1 MEQTV
6 YIDLYFLINFS
17 MDLLCFFLTSRL
29 LSHRFSVPRVLA
41 ASGLGGVYACASLF
55 IGLGGALGILLD
67 LLACALMSAAAVLK
81 KGTFRQAV
89 GYTVVYAAVSTVLG
103 GFMTALFSLFNR
115 IGLSALMK
123 GENDGDSMS
132 VWLFALLAA
141 ISGVASLLGG
151 RFFRKKSSRR
161 QGKVK
166 IIVGEKSVLLTA
178 MCDSGNLLREPISN
192 KACIVVD
199 KDAAASLF
207 SRKIDKI
214 SGKEA
219 ERIRVIPTRT
229 VNGEGMLYA
238 LRADSVSLNMGKGWC
253 EVDAFVAFGEIKNGE
268 NGVRALIPS
277 ELAFGTP

>member
-41 ASGLGGVYACASLF
+41 ASVLGGVYACASLF
-55 IGLGGALGILLD
+55 IGLGGVFGILLD
-67 LLACALMSAAAVLK
+67 LFACALMSAAAVLK
-81 KGTFRQAV
+81 KGELRQTA

-103 GFMTALFSLFNR
+103 GFMTVLFSLFNR
-115 IGLSALMK
+115 IGLSSLMR

-151 RFFRKKSSRR
+151 RFFRRKSSRR
-161 QGKVK
+161 QGEVK
-166 IIVGEKSVLLTA
+166 IRVGERNVRLSA
-178 MCDSGNLLREPISN
+178 MCDSGNLLREPVSN

-199 KDAAASLF
+199 SDAAASLLPK
-207 SRKIDKI
+207 RIEKIT
-214 SGKEA
+214 GKDA
-219 ERIRVIPTRT
+219 ERIRIIPTRT

-238 LRADSVSLNMGKGWC
+238 LRADSVSLNMGKGWR

-268 NGVRALIPS
+268 NGARALIPS

>member
-1 MEQTV
+1 M
-6 YIDLYFLINFS
+6 
-17 MDLLCFFLTSRL
+17 
-29 LSHRFSVPRVLA
+29 
-41 ASGLGGVYACASLF
+41 
-55 IGLGGALGILLD
+55 
-67 LLACALMSAAAVLK
+67 
-81 KGTFRQAV
+81 
-89 GYTVVYAAVSTVLG
+89 
-103 GFMTALFSLFNR
+103 
-115 IGLSALMK
+115 
-123 GENDGDSMS
+123 
-132 VWLFALLAA
+132 
-141 ISGVASLLGG
+141 
-151 RFFRKKSSRR
+151 
-161 QGKVK
+161 
-166 IIVGEKSVLLTA
+166 
-178 MCDSGNLLREPISN
+178 
-192 KACIVVD
+192 D